1 MLFRSYKQAVASP
14 NPFYGSANEYLAA
27 GCDIMECVNGF
38 QPNVD
43 AYRATAVS
51 AMNEYN
57 ADPSDAN
64 WEKVV
69 TAFVD
74 GWAVQYAAV
83 NG

>member
-1 MLFRSYKQAVASP
+1 MPWVT
-14 NPFYGSANEYLAA
+14 N
-27 GCDIMECVNGF
+27 F

-51 AMNEYN
+51 ALNAYN
-57 ADPSDAN
+57 ANPSDAT
-64 WEKVV
+64 WADVV

-74 GWAVQYAAV
+74 GWAVQYAAA

>member
-1 MLFRSYKQAVASP
+1 MPWVTNY
-14 NPFYGSANEYLAA
+14 
-27 GCDIMECVNGF
+27 

-51 AMNEYN
+51 ALNAYN
-57 ADPSDAN
+57 AAPSDAT
-64 WEKVV
+64 WADVV

-74 GWAVQYAAV
+74 GWAVQYAAA